1 MLLIILIGILSMS
14 PILKLKFLER
24 LLGPKASEVE
34 KELFVD
40 DKVDK
45 ILGACADHV
54 VIYNFDKCTWNR
66 DYYLWRRIMS
76 AGVDCSAMK
85 QAIERCYPQIE
96 LAAVVGIATR
106 LVGGDR
112 VVFKPSPATPHDA
125 KCLAYATLVVRDR
138 KTGKL
143 RNPKHWMKL
152 SNCPHPAFVAEA
164 MPQLLS
170 GIGRT
175 TIPMTDVKLLVK
187 EHKPTHIGM
196 DNVSYTNYQKVLR
209 KYNKQMKKRRQR

>member
-14 PILKLKFLER
+14 PVLKLKFLER
-24 LLGPKASEVE
+24 LFGPKTADID
-34 KELFVD
+34 KELFID
-40 DKVDK
+40 DRVDK

-54 VIYNFDKCTWNR
+54 VIYNFDTCAWNR

-76 AGVDCSAMK
+76 SGVDCSAMK
-85 QAIERCYPQIE
+85 QDIERCYPQIE
-96 LAAVVGIATR
+96 LAAVVGIATHSS
-106 LVGGDR
+106 DR
-112 VVFKPSPATPHDA
+112 ERVIFKPSPATPHDA

-138 KTGKL
+138 QTGKL
-143 RNPKHWMKL
+143 RKPKHWVKM

-175 TIPMTDVKLLVK
+175 TIPMTDVNLLVK
-187 EHKPTHIGM
+187 EHEPAHIGL
-196 DNVSYTNYQKVLR
+196 DKISYTNYQKVLR

>member
-1 MLLIILIGILSMS
+1 MS
-14 PILKLKFLER
+14 PVLKLKFLER
-24 LLGPKASEVE
+24 LFGPKTADID
-34 KELFVD
+34 KELFID
-40 DKVDK
+40 DRVDK

-54 VIYNFDKCTWNR
+54 VIYNFDTCAWNR

-76 AGVDCSAMK
+76 SGVDCSAMK
-85 QAIERCYPQIE
+85 QDIESCYSQIE

-106 LVGGDR
+106 SSDR
-112 VVFKPSPATPHDA
+112 ERVIVKPSPATPHDA

-138 KTGKL
+138 QTGKL
-143 RNPKHWMKL
+143 RKPKHWVKM

-175 TIPMTDVKLLVK
+175 TIPMTDVNLLVK
-187 EHKPTHIGM
+187 EHEPAHIGL
-196 DNVSYTNYQKVLR
+196 DKISYTNYQKVLR